1 MANRLNR
8 GVYEVSRRIGSGAVR
23 DHRGPVVGTV
33 ETAQTFITAA
43 EVDALV
49 GDYLAGMS
57 VQALAERFGI
67 HRATVVSHLRRRNVP
82 SRRPGL
88 GLDEKAEAVRLAR
101 AGVSMRAITRR
112 TGVDR
117 NMRAALAEAGLIVD
131 STDNLPL
138 TDPAGPV

>member
-1 MANRLNR
+1 ML
-8 GVYEVSRRIGSGAVR
+8 G
-23 DHRGPVVGTV
+23 GPVVRIV
-33 ETAQTFITAA
+33 ETAQTVLTAV

-57 VQALAERFGI
+57 VKSLAERYGI
-67 HRATVVSHLRRRNVP
+67 HRVTVFSHLRRCNVP
-82 SRRPGL
+82 SRRPRL

-101 AGVSMRAITRR
+101 AGVLMRAITRR